1 MGFSPVGIKSG
12 LHRSF
17 WEPGIIGVLVMS
29 IELFNIQL
37 GVNMQRNDVS
47 ATNTDVDEEIATL
60 KSVADLST
68 ISFGKSDTAHL
79 SDLNSCMFYHFDRSV
94 YRGLSSVKGFPRGLS
109 NDMLQMNWPCLRNKY
124 LYGFGGGTIS
134 YLKAIKSMES
144 SLLDCDKEEKE
155 RSEEG
160 GN

>member
-1 MGFSPVGIKSG
+1 
-12 LHRSF
+12 
-17 WEPGIIGVLVMS
+17 MS

-94 YRGLSSVKGFPRGLS
+94 YRGLSSVKGANELALLAKQVLVWLWWWDHFLFKS
-109 NDMLQMNWPCLRNKY
+109 NQKY
-124 LYGFGGGTIS
+124 GVFFT
-134 YLKAIKSMES
+134 
-144 SLLDCDKEEKE
+144 
-155 RSEEG
+155 
-160 GN
+160 